1 LTVWLWLDRTA
12 SILFDATL
20 STALFL
26 SVVVLF
32 LFACRQ
38 PARRLL
44 IVRWSLIASLAMLPL
59 VAMAPL
65 PRVDVLA
72 MIRQANL
79 LPMSSP
85 VQSASDDQMSA
96 EHTAIEGRLH
106 SFITAFRG
114 DYSAWLRRWMP
125 RCLTLIALSLAAV
138 GAAWVLL
145 GFWGVRWL
153 LLHSREPSLAT
164 QAVYDSFGAGT
175 FGPKPRP
182 DLRVSSSVQR
192 PVLVGLFHPTILI
205 PSPYD
210 GPETGADVLKLSLLH
225 ELAHAEQSDPWFG
238 TIASLAQS
246 VWFFL
251 PQIWWLRSQLII
263 DQEFIADH
271 AASQQFGT
279 SSSYAASL
287 LAAGS
292 RPTKGG
298 SQERRRLRTRN
309 PSSTEKAGPHSP
321 LFQRMLMLLYCPF
334 LVEQR
339 PPRRWSWSLRMI
351 LVVACVASACVSF
364 RWPHAD
370 ADEPAPNSGAFGR
383 YDAFRVAE
391 FVAAP
396 LVFTPGGRALPYH
409 MPVAL
414 PTHFNL
420 RVEVLSSPAYVASI
434 HIAGHAL
441 VLDPS
446 IKHTADPSDDPA
458 SFAESWHRIRL
469 LREGQR
475 LSLWIDGRKSRTD
488 LDAKATTEW
497 LTFEPGPDR
506 PTAFRDLV
514 LQW

>member
-1 LTVWLWLDRTA
+1 VWLWLDRTA
-12 SILFDATL
+12 SILFDATF

-32 LFACRQ
+32 LLVCRQ

-59 VAMAPL
+59 VALAPL

-72 MIRQANL
+72 MIRKADL
-79 LPMSSP
+79 LPASS
-85 VQSASDDQMSA
+85 VAQSASDDETTA
-96 EHTAIEGRLH
+96 ERPALEGRLH
-106 SFITAFRG
+106 SFVTAFRG
-114 DYSAWLRRWMP
+114 DYSAWVRRWMP
-125 RCLTLIALSLAAV
+125 RCLTLIALTLAAI

-153 LLHSREPSLAT
+153 LRHAREPSPAT
-164 QAVYDSFGAGT
+164 QAVYDSLGPGT
-175 FGPKPRP
+175 TGTKHRP
-182 DLRVSSSVQR
+182 DLRVSSNVQR

-210 GPETGADVLKLSLLH
+210 APETSADVLKLSLLH
-225 ELAHAEQSDPWFG
+225 ELAHAQQSDPWFG

-251 PQIWWLRSQLII
+251 PQIWWLRSQLIM

-271 AASQQFGT
+271 AASQHFGT

-292 RPTKGG
+292 RPTNGG
-298 SQERRRLRTRN
+298 KQEGRRRNTSN
-309 PSSTEKAGPHSP
+309 PSSTEKTGLHSP

-339 PPRRWSWSLRMI
+339 PPRRWSWSLRTI
-351 LVVACVASACVSF
+351 LFIACVASACVSF

-370 ADEPAPNSGAFGR
+370 AVEPAPNSGAFGR

-414 PTHFNL
+414 PSHFNL
-420 RVEVLSSPAYVASI
+420 RVEVLSSPAYLASI

-441 VLDPS
+441 VRDS
-446 IKHTADPSDDPA
+446 SVKHAANPSDDPA
-458 SFAESWHRIRL
+458 SHAESWHQVRI

-475 LSLWIDGRKSRTD
+475 LSLWIDGRKSRAD

-506 PTAFRDLV
+506 PTTFRNLV